1 MDSAT
6 VEDAVSD
13 LFTCIEAFLD
23 EFEDRKIDTERLTAV
38 IENGDKL
45 RGADIG
51 QQPERFVEDHLI
63 FPVLDAL
70 GYEFTPRP
78 NSTSIGDEDEY
89 PDFRVDNL
97 TESVIGENKSIND
110 AATAKTELRSYLN
123 AEQHEY
129 GFATDGFE
137 WGVYGVDVDGTGDL
151 NLIPVVP
158 PQNLNPIVQQIARKR
173 ELVEYNDELAGETD
187 PQSELARFY
196 QKFGHHHIR
205 TEVSGLT
212 HFHDKYAE
220 LLAGEGEY
228 GHDGIETALLN
239 AIEAPAGADDETK
252 LAFAALLVDRLA
264 FVRLMKDRG
273 VLDVRLH
280 EKWEEHNQGLNYWS
294 GSFVEKHLHPL
305 FYDVL
310 AMPPNDRDNSHEF
323 GEPPHFAGGL
333 FDPILPNEQ
342 AYDVDDEAMRD
353 ILTTFVEGEVRTV
366 INEAVRGSLLQ
377 SYRASGETELVGE
390 MAEWFDDLKQRYN
403 AELSH
408 VEENIKPTLRSFSEE

>member
-6 VEDAVSD
+6 VEDAVSE

-63 FPVLDAL
+63 FPVLYAL
-70 GYEFTPRP
+70 GFEFTPRP

-89 PDFRVDNL
+89 PDFRVENL
-97 TESVIGENKSIND
+97 SESVIGENKSIND
-110 AATAKTELRSYLN
+110 AVTAKTELRSYLN

-137 WGVYGVDVDGTGDL
+137 WGVYGVDVDSTGDL

-158 PQNLNPIVQQIARKR
+158 PQNLNPIVQHIARER
-173 ELVEYNDELAGETD
+173 ELVEYNDELAGETS
-187 PQSELARFY
+187 PESELARFY
-196 QKFGHHHIR
+196 QEFGHHHIR
-205 TEVSGLT
+205 TQISGLT

-228 GHDGIETALLN
+228 GHEGIETALLN
-239 AIEAPAGADDETK
+239 AIDAPTGADYEK
-252 LAFAALLVDRLA
+252 QLAFAALLVDRLA
-264 FVRLMKDRG
+264 FVRLMQDRG
-273 VLDVRLH
+273 VFDVRLID
-280 EKWEEHNQGLNYWS
+280 EWEEHDHGLNRFR
-294 GSFVEKHLHPL
+294 GSFLKNHLHPL
-305 FYDVL
+305 FYGVL
-310 AMPPNDRDNSHEF
+310 SVPVEDRDDQLEF
-323 GEPPHFAGGL
+323 GGPPHFAGGL

-353 ILTTFVEGEVRTV
+353 ILTAFIEGEVRTV

-390 MAEWFDDLKQRYN
+390 MADWFDDLKRSYN

-408 VEENIKPTLRSFSEE
+408 VEENIKPTLRSFSKE